1 MPDPPVVVKIGG
13 STLGSHDTSLRDLVT
28 LQREGVNVVVV
39 HGGGNVIS
47 DWMKRQGIP
56 PRFVRGLRVTDAAS
70 LEIVVAVLTGLINKE
85 LVAALQALG
94 GRTIG
99 VSGVDGGMLEARI
112 ADPEL
117 GYVGEIAR
125 VNRGPVQAILDGG
138 YIPMVAPLGL
148 APPDLAQLDNGLDDQ
163 GGPASP
169 GGPLNINGD
178 TVAGELAHAL
188 GAQCLV
194 FLTDVEGIMDG
205 NGRVMRR
212 LDRHTGNLVFRS
224 GVVQGG
230 MIPKLAACLRALE
243 PRVEEAGDEADG
255 PAAAAPVAHV
265 VDGRQPGALLGCVRG
280 NPTGTTIVGDI
291 TAPPFHSPGAPPDP
305 SH

>member
-1 MPDPPVVVKIGG
+1 
-13 STLGSHDTSLRDLVT
+13 
-28 LQREGVNVVVV
+28 
-39 HGGGNVIS
+39 
-47 DWMKRQGIP
+47 
-56 PRFVRGLRVTDAAS
+56 
-70 LEIVVAVLTGLINKE
+70 
-85 LVAALQALG
+85 
-94 GRTIG
+94 
-99 VSGVDGGMLEARI
+99 
-112 ADPEL
+112 
-117 GYVGEIAR
+117 
-125 VNRGPVQAILDGG
+125 
-138 YIPMVAPLGL
+138 MVAPLGL
-148 APPDLAQLDNGLDDQ
+148 AQSDIASDGQ
-163 GGPASP
+163 GEPASP

-243 PRVEEAGDEADG
+243 PRFEETGDEARV
-255 PAAAAPVAHV
+255 PASAAPVAHV

>member
-94 GRTIG
+94 GRTMG

-117 GYVGEIAR
+117 GYVGEIQR

-148 APPDLAQLDNGLDDQ
+148 APPDLAQSDLAPDGEDAPP
-163 GGPASP
+163 GP

-243 PRVEEAGDEADG
+243 PRGEDTGAEVKG
-255 PAAAAPVAHV
+255 PASTAPVAHV

-291 TAPPFHSPGAPPDP
+291 TAPPFHSPGAPTDP
-305 SH
+305 SP